1 MKKHKLA
8 TLKFKNIMNNK
19 KIAGIV
25 IMAIAGAFMFAFDDV
40 TGGIGFVSGI
50 MMAIGLGLFLGW
62 IPVRK
67 K

>member
-1 MKKHKLA
+1 
-8 TLKFKNIMNNK
+8 MNNK

-40 TGGIGFVSGI
+40 SGGIGFVSGI